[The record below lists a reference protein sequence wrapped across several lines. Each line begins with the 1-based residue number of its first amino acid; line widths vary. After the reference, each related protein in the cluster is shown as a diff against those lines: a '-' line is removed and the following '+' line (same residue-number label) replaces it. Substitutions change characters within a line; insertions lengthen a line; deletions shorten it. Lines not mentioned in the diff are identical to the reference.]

1 MNTNYLRIKKG
12 ATMPIN
18 ENTQS
23 YIVTA
28 ENVGERLDKYISIMN
43 EDITRSM
50 VPNLIDNEFVTVNGI
65 IKAKRYAVRLN
76 DEITVTKPEL
86 AFVNIEA
93 QDIPIEV
100 LYEDDYLLVVNK
112 PKGMVVHP
120 AAGHPDGT
128 LVNAL
133 LYHCGDSLSGINGE
147 IRPGIVHRIDKD
159 TSGLLVIAKNDIA
172 HNHLS
177 KQLSE
182 HSMKRVYQAIA
193 YGRPKENSGVVDAPI
208 GRSTFDRKKMAI
220 TDKYSKNAVTNY
232 EVIEQFIGFVHLQL
246 KLETGRT
253 HQIRVHM
260 ASLGF
265 PLAGD
270 TIYGPKKAITQLKG
284 QCLHAGL
291 LGFIHP
297 KTNEYMEFTTPIP
310 EVFEIVLNKLKRNE
324 NL

>member
-1 MNTNYLRIKKG
+1 
-12 ATMPIN
+12 MPTN
-18 ENTQS
+18 ENTQK
-23 YIVTA
+23 YVVDA
-28 ENVGERLDKYISIMN
+28 ENAGERLDKYISIMN
-43 EDITRSM
+43 ADITRSM
-50 VPNLIDNEFVTVNGI
+50 VPNLIDNKNVTVNGQ
-65 IKAKRYAVRLN
+65 IKPKRYTVKLN
-76 DEITVTKPEL
+76 DEISVTKPEL
-86 AFVNIEA
+86 EFTNIKA

-100 LYEDDYLLVVNK
+100 LFEDDYLLVVNK

-182 HSMKRVYQAIA
+182 HSMNRVYQAIA